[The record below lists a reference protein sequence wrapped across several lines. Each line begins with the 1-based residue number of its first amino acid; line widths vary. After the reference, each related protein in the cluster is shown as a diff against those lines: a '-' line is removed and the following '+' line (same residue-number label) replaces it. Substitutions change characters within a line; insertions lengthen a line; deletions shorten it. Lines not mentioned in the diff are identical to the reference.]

1 MKLLFKTLSISLFGL
16 FLTAYIAGCSSA
28 EQTTAK
34 LAFQQKDYAKA
45 ETEFDKEVKQNPA
58 NEEAWFYLG
67 ASRVLLNKI
76 DAADLAFKEYRKIGK
91 NTFAPDMADL
101 WTGFYNKGADLFN
114 TAQKTADNDAKVK
127 YYNNAIEQFK
137 ICKVILPDSTEVD
150 KFINASQNKIAML
163 TVNPDIEKGVKLDSL
178 GKFDEAVAAYNK
190 ALEKTDKGSVIYEII
205 ANDISISYLK
215 WGEKLRTDSP
225 DDPGYKEKYRA
236 AMPFLEDLK
245 ESKDIKTKIQAYDL
259 LVSVYGNLGMNDK
272 AKDAID
278 MRDKLKAEN
287 K

>member
-16 FLTAYIAGCSSA
+16 FLTAYIVGCSSA

-45 ETEFDKEVKQNPA
+45 EVEFDKEVKQNPA

-76 DAADLAFKEYRKIGK
+76 DAADQAFKEYRKIGK

-101 WTGFYNKGADLFN
+101 WTGFFNKGADLFN
-114 TAQKTADNDAKVK
+114 SAQKNGDNDTKVK
-127 YYNNAIEQFK
+127 YYKQAIEQFK
-137 ICKVILPDSTEVD
+137 VCKVILPDSIEVD
-150 KFINASQNKIAML
+150 KFINASENKIAMF
-163 TVNPDIEKGVKLDSL
+163 TVNPTIEKGVKLDSL
-178 GKFDEAVAAYNK
+178 GKYEEAIAEYNK
-190 ALEKTDKGSVIYEII
+190 ALEKVDKSSVIYEII

-215 WGEKLRTDSP
+215 WGEKLRTDNQ
-225 DDPGYKEKYRA
+225 DDPIYKEKYRA

-245 ESKDIKTKIQAYDL
+245 ESKDKKTVITAYDL
-259 LVSVYGNLGMNDK
+259 LISVYGNLGMNDK
-272 AKDAID
+272 AQDAIK
-278 MRDKLKAEN
+278 MRDKLKEEN